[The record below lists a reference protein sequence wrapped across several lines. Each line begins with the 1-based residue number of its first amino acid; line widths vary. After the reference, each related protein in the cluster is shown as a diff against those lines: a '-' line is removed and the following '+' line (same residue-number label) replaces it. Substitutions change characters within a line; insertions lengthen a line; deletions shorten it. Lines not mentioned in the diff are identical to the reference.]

1 MKDLKVSV
9 VQWDLK
15 WEDPQAN
22 ICEIEKILSSKSI
35 ETDILVL
42 PEMFSTGFSMNA
54 SKISEAPGGKTEEW
68 MKSTSLKLNCAVA
81 GSIATKIDDRALNR
95 FLFVT
100 PSDTFHYDKRHLFRM
115 ANEHKNYEAGT
126 ERVIVEWRG
135 WRVKLEICYDLRF
148 PVFSRNIGDYDLLLN
163 VANWPAKRSFHWKSL
178 LPARA
183 IENQA
188 CVVGV
193 NRIGKDGN
201 GYMFTGNSLAINALG
216 ETILDLGSREGY
228 GQAIFSY
235 EELVRYRE
243 KFPSYIDADSFTLH
257 L

>member
-1 MKDLKVSV
+1 MKDLRVSV
-9 VQWDLK
+9 IQWDLK
-15 WEDPQAN
+15 WEDPKSN
-22 ICEIEKILSSKSI
+22 RYEIEKILSSQSV

-54 SKISEAPGGKTEEW
+54 SEISEAPGGKTEEW
-68 MKSTSLKLNCAVA
+68 MKSTSIKLNCAVA
-81 GSIATKIDDRALNR
+81 GSIATKIDDRTLNR

-115 ANEHKNYEAGT
+115 ANEHKNYKAGT

-201 GYMFTGNSLAINALG
+201 GYMFTGNSLAINAFG
-216 ETILDLGSREGY
+216 ETILDMGSREGY

-243 KFPSYIDADSFTLH
+243 KFPSYKDADSFTLH